1 MMAACCVH
9 GVLLG
14 TCDEL
19 TVLKRVVLLNQYEIF
34 NVILRCVRIPIVYN
48 KTMLANNSVVY

>member
-1 MMAACCVH
+1 MLAACCVH

-34 NVILRCVRIPIVYN
+34 NVIMRCVRIPIVHN
-48 KTMLANNSVVY
+48 KTMLTDNSAAY